1 MTSGRSTRIRNWYR
15 LPKIKDM
22 AGYIAYIVLIAIL
35 GVVIYQDFRFRAV
48 SWVVFPVL
56 LAAAVALGLRQTG
69 SAELLES
76 SIINLGVLALMF
88 AGLTIYFSIRER
100 ALVNI
105 VNRYIGIADILL
117 LAVIAVLFSPV
128 NFIMY
133 YMGSLALITAG
144 SLIYLVLKKDVN
156 AEIPLA
162 GAFAITLAACLVF
175 NGVNGA
181 VSLYDDALALELL
194 NPFLFTT

>member
-1 MTSGRSTRIRNWYR
+1 
-15 LPKIKDM
+15 M
-22 AGYIAYIVLIAIL
+22 AGYIADIVLIAIL

-56 LAAAVALGLRQTG
+56 LAAALALGLGQMGT
-69 SAELLES
+69 ADLLES
-76 SIINLGVLALMF
+76 SIINLGLLAVMF
-88 AGLTIYFSIRER
+88 AGLTLYFSIRER

-105 VNRYIGIADILL
+105 INRYIGVADILL
-117 LAVIAVLFSPV
+117 LAIIAVLFSPV

-133 YMGSLALITAG
+133 YVASLALITGG
-144 SLIYLVLKKDVN
+144 SLIYLLVKKDVN

-162 GAFAITLAACLVF
+162 GAFSITLAACLIC

>member
-1 MTSGRSTRIRNWYR
+1 
-15 LPKIKDM
+15 M

-56 LAAAVALGLRQTG
+56 LAAALALGLGQTG

-133 YMGSLALITAG
+133 YMGSLVLITVG

>member
-1 MTSGRSTRIRNWYR
+1 
-15 LPKIKDM
+15 M